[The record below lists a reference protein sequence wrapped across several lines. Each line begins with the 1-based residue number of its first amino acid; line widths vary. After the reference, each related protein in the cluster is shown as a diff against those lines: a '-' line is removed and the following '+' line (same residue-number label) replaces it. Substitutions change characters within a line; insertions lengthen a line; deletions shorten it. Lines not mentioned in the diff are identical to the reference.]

1 MKNITIKIVAFSL
14 FTSLFL
20 ASCHKELLEP
30 VPDSVLTTAN
40 AFNTAKDINLGV
52 IGIYSSLQSKVQKDY
67 LLMEMTSDNMYA
79 EYYATEPGLA
89 EMEVLE
95 ISSENNILNNFWKV
109 SYNAI
114 FRANSILS
122 NIDRPTNYS
131 AGKKEQ
137 YTGEAKFLR
146 ALFYFDLARIFGDV
160 PLVTEALSVSAAEQ
174 IGRTPKSAILEQVVS
189 DLKEAISSL
198 PGPSA
203 IESGRASK
211 AAAMSLLGKVYVH
224 MEDWTNAKTYLGQ
237 VVNDF
242 DYALV
247 SNFKDLFSLET
258 ENNSEAIYSV
268 PFIEGTNGQGITY
281 NFAPL
286 GGIYGILSN
295 GSRVGRPTWDLHT
308 LYDPADQR
316 FEVTISETQLTANSK
331 PGDEPI
337 WYPYI
342 NKYIVPIAGS
352 SSGLDIPILRLGD
365 IILLYAESL
374 YKTGD
379 KEGALQQLNRIRERA
394 FRDSNHNYSLSD
406 ISSEEE
412 FMDVLLLERRLE
424 LAFENQRWFDLV
436 RTGRFITKLAQFE
449 TEYNPGSGQAEI
461 QKINVQP
468 YMRYFPIPYEQIQ
481 LAAPGVIK
489 QNEGY

>member
-1 MKNITIKIVAFSL
+1 MKNRSIITITFVTCLLISM
-14 FTSLFL
+14 T
-20 ASCHKELLEP
+20 SCHKELLEP
-30 VPDSVLTTAN
+30 IPESVLTTTN

-52 IGIYSSLQSKVQKDY
+52 IGIYSGLQSKVQKDY

-89 EMEVLE
+89 EVEVLE
-95 ISSENNILNNFWKV
+95 VSSENNILNNFWKM
-109 SYNAI
+109 SYNGI

-122 NIDRPTNYS
+122 NIDQPSSY
-131 AGKKEQ
+131 GPGEKEQ

-146 ALFYFDLARIFGDV
+146 ALFYFDLTRIFGDV
-160 PLVTEALSVSAAEQ
+160 PLVTEALSVIEAEKV
-174 IGRTPKSAILEQVVS
+174 GRSPQTEVLNLVVS
-189 DLKEAISSL
+189 DLKDAIDKL
-198 PGPSA
+198 PAPSK

-211 AAAMSLLGKVYVH
+211 AAAMALLGKVYIH
-224 MEDWTNAKTYLGQ
+224 MEDWANAKTYFGQ

-242 DYALV
+242 DYELV
-247 SNFKDLFSLET
+247 SEFKDLFSLET

-268 PFIEGTNGQGITY
+268 NFIEGTNGQGITY

-286 GGIYGILSN
+286 GGIYGVLSN
-295 GSRVGRPTWDLHT
+295 GSRVGRPTWDLHQ
-308 LYDPADQR
+308 LYEPGDQR
-316 FEVTISETQLTANSK
+316 FDVTISETQLTANSK

-337 WYPYI
+337 WYPYV

-352 SSGLDIPILRLGD
+352 SSGLDLPILRLGD

-374 YKTGD
+374 YKTND
-379 KEGALQQLNRIRERA
+379 KEAALKQLNRIRTRA
-394 FRDSNHNYSLSD
+394 FENDNHDYALSD
-406 ISSEEE
+406 IASEQE
-412 FMDVLLLERRLE
+412 FMDLLLLERRLE

-436 RTGRFITKLAQFE
+436 RTGRFTSKLTQFE
-449 TEYNPGSGQAEI
+449 TEYNPGSGNAEI

-468 YMRYFPIPYEQIQ
+468 YMKYFPIPYEQIQ
-481 LAAPGVIK
+481 LSAPGVLT

>member
-1 MKNITIKIVAFSL
+1 MKNITLNIVAFALFISL
-14 FTSLFL
+14 LCTG
-20 ASCHKELLEP
+20 CHKELLEP
-30 VPDSVLTTAN
+30 IPDSVLTTAN

-79 EYYATEPGLA
+79 EYYATEPGLV
-89 EMEVLE
+89 EVEVLE
-95 ISSENNILNNFWKV
+95 VSSENNILNNFWKV

-114 FRANSILS
+114 FKANSILS

-131 AGKKEQ
+131 VGKKEQ

-160 PLVTEALSVSAAEQ
+160 PLVTESLSVSDAEQ
-174 IGRTPKSAILEQVVS
+174 IGRSPKSAIMDQVVS
-189 DLKEAISSL
+189 DLKEAIGSL
-198 PGPSA
+198 PSPSA

-211 AAAMSLLGKVYVH
+211 AAALSLLGKVYVH
-224 MEDWTNAKTYLGQ
+224 MEDWANAKTYLGQ
-237 VVNDF
+237 VANDF

-247 SNFKDLFSLET
+247 SDFKELFSLET

-281 NFAPL
+281 NFGPL
-286 GGIYGILSN
+286 GGIYGVLTN

-316 FEVTISETQLTANSK
+316 FGVTISEMQLTANSK
-331 PGDEPI
+331 PGDDPI
-337 WYPYI
+337 WYPYV
-342 NKYIVPIAGS
+342 NKFIVPMAGS

-365 IILLYAESL
+365 IILLHAESL

-379 KEGALQQLNRIRERA
+379 KEVALQQLNRIRERA
-394 FRDSNHNYSLSD
+394 FQNTSHDYSMGD
-406 ISSEEE
+406 ISSEQE
-412 FMDVLLLERRLE
+412 FMDILLLERRLE

-436 RTGRFITKLAQFE
+436 RTGRFTTELAQFE
-449 TEYNPGSGQAEI
+449 TEYNPGSGKAEI

-481 LAAPGVIK
+481 LAAPRVLT